1 MAPLPL
7 VLLCLILPVAP
18 LAAAP
23 LAIDAAGRLCW
34 FDAGNGTVWS
44 PAPNTFAST
53 VALLLNDT
61 GSLVYGA
68 RPG

>member
-1 MAPLPL
+1 MATLPL

-18 LAAAP
+18 LAV
-23 LAIDAAGRLCW
+23 DAAGRLCW

-44 PAPNTFAST
+44 PAPNAFASAA
-53 VALLLNDT
+53 ALLLNDT

>member
-7 VLLCLILPVAP
+7 VLLCLILPIVSR
-18 LAAAP
+18 AAP
-23 LAIDAAGRLCW
+23 LVVGVVGRLSW
-34 FDAGNGTVWS
+34 FDAENGTVWS
-44 PAPNTFAST
+44 PAPNTFASAA
-53 VALLLNDT
+53 ALLLNDT